1 MAVSKR
7 RQSNNVLVG
16 TISSSESK
24 VVDSTDLTQFR
35 GSQLL
40 VSVYNRTQNVN
51 RNFTMCLGLANGEP
65 QDQIF
70 NKIGDSLSIEVQSL
84 LNGSL
89 IEVQITNNE
98 GYSLD
103 YAITKFDN

>member
-1 MAVSKR
+1 
-7 RQSNNVLVG
+7 
-16 TISSSESK
+16 
-24 VVDSTDLTQFR
+24 
-35 GSQLL
+35 
-40 VSVYNRTQNVN
+40 
-51 RNFTMCLGLANGEP
+51 MCLGLANGEP